1 MRCVQRELTSEN
13 ANGDEMGQNLLDL
26 MHPELLPP
34 HDWVEKRVDELLDL
48 RGRRAVVIGG
58 GGKNLGQAIV
68 HRLAGLGASVAVVDL
83 PQAAEAAQ
91 KVASDARERWGVP
104 AVAIEADGRDWDGI
118 HGAAQQAAEQLGG
131 LDIWVNSGGAGTSVT
146 YFADTTQGAIDGNMS
161 GFVTPTLYGTHAA
174 LSVML
179 PQKRGRIINISS
191 AAGFNAVTGLAAY
204 GAAKAAV
211 IAFTEFVAKEI
222 GPEGVTIAG
231 IAPGSMLGDAQRE
244 MLAGIPAGGDD
255 AKMMQQVFAK
265 TSLGRLAY
273 PEEVANV
280 VAFLASDA
288 GAYIHGTTIRVAG
301 GG

>member
-1 MRCVQRELTSEN
+1 M
-13 ANGDEMGQNLLDL
+13 AQNLLEMLRPD
-26 MHPELLPP
+26 LLPP
-34 HDWVEKRVDELLDL
+34 HEWVEKRVDELLDL
-48 RGRRAVVIGG
+48 RGRRAVVVGG

-83 PQAAEAAQ
+83 PQAAEAARR
-91 KVASDARERWGVP
+91 VASDAAERWNVP

-118 HGAAQQAAEQLGG
+118 HDAAQQVVEQLGG
-131 LDIWVNSGGAGTSVT
+131 LDIWVNSGGSGTSVK
-146 YFADTTQGAIDGNMS
+146 YFAETTQSAIDGNIS
-161 GFVTPTLYGTHAA
+161 GFVTPTMYGTHAA

-179 PQKRGRIINISS
+179 PQKRGRVINISS

-222 GPEGVTIAG
+222 GPKGVTIAG
-231 IAPGSMLGDAQRE
+231 VAPGSMLGDAQRE
-244 MLAGIPAGGDD
+244 MLAGIAAEGDD
-255 AKMMQQVFAK
+255 AAMMQQVFAK

-273 PEEVANV
+273 PEEVANA
-280 VAFLASDA
+280 VAFIASDA
-288 GAYIHGTTIRVAG
+288 GAYIHGTTVRVAG